1 MNFEAY
7 AYNKYQFANSISAAL
22 EMYPTRDVI
31 VIVEL
36 PSVSS
41 CMADVLERFP
51 SAKRTQVNRL
61 KIGKRM
67 VTFLEKFDSRIMGF
81 DRHKTVLVNI
91 WKHA

>member
-22 EMYPTRDVI
+22 EMYPARDVV

-36 PSVSS
+36 PSVSN
-41 CMADVLERFP
+41 CMAGVLDHFP

-61 KIGKRM
+61 KIGKRV
-67 VTFLEKFDSRIMGF
+67 VTFLDKFDSRIMGF
-81 DRHKTVLVNI
+81 DRNKTILVNI
-91 WKHA
+91 WEGH

>member
-36 PSVSS
+36 TSVSS
-41 CMADVLERFP
+41 FMADVLDRFP

-81 DRHKTVLVNI
+81 QRNKIVMVHA
-91 WKHA
+91 WKRY

>member
-7 AYNKYQFANSISAAL
+7 AYNKYQFANSIATAL

-41 CMADVLERFP
+41 CMEDVLERFP

-67 VTFLEKFDSRIMGF
+67 VTFLDKFDSRIMGF
-81 DRHKTVLVNI
+81 DRNKTVLVNI
-91 WKHA
+91 WKGY